1 MIPRDH
7 TATGPY
13 PDGRNYRDANGVVCC
28 NRGWRSAVLRPPVA
42 LRYSKSREALTMKL
56 AWILWLASMF
66 QQPVGDHA
74 CLAATVYLEARGE
87 SVMGQMA
94 VAEVAMRRR
103 ESGQWGHS
111 LCAVL
116 KAHGQFALSTTGKNY
131 IFSDVDSWRQ
141 AWLVANVAMEMW
153 ALPPDQ
159 RVTVVPKADHFYASN
174 SGPPAWAKGSPLAVI
189 GEHSFYRAD

>member
-1 MIPRDH
+1 
-7 TATGPY
+7 
-13 PDGRNYRDANGVVCC
+13 
-28 NRGWRSAVLRPPVA
+28 
-42 LRYSKSREALTMKL
+42 MKL

-103 ESGQWGHS
+103 ESGQWGNS

-116 KAHGQFALSTTGKNY
+116 KARGQFALSTTGKNY
-131 IFSDVDSWRQ
+131 IFSDVVSWRQ
-141 AWLVANVAMEMW
+141 AWMVANVAIEMW
-153 ALPPDQ
+153 ALPPDL

-174 SGPPAWAKGSPLAVI
+174 SGPPPWAKGSPLAVI
-189 GEHSFYRAD
+189 GDHSFYRAD